1 MTKYSSFLEFALIE
15 QSGGILQPF
24 YLQGAFGKCS
34 LKMSLAWFAELYPD
48 REVWATEMRLKAV
61 SLVTYLAF

>member
-1 MTKYSSFLEFALIE
+1 MQFENE
-15 QSGGILQPF
+15 PG
-24 YLQGAFGKCS
+24 
-34 LKMSLAWFAELYPD
+34 MFAELYPE